1 LLIHLHIWTRPYV
14 DEEDFAH
21 VHSRGYI
28 IFLNAVVVS
37 VVSVDVEER
46 VVMSEAA
53 TNEYP
58 VIQGIRLKVGRS
70 SSCGSSNLTNS
81 RFDSLVTIVAAKIR
95 RLVFDV
101 VSYKFIGKDRTGK
114 ISPDLSRAA

>member
-1 LLIHLHIWTRPYV
+1 LVCPYV

-21 VHSRGYI
+21 VHSREYI

-37 VVSVDVEER
+37 VDVEGR
-46 VVMSEAA
+46 VVMSDAA

-58 VIQGIRLKVGRS
+58 VIQGIRLKIGRS

-81 RFDSLVTIVAAKIR
+81 RFDSLVTIVAAKIC
-95 RLVFDV
+95 RLVFDG

-114 ISPDLSRAA
+114 ISPDLARAA